1 MKVRDGWRLDGVL
14 SVSRAIG
21 DLPFRKSG
29 LSAEPEITRLDL
41 EEDMDT
47 LVLTS
52 DGLLHSLSMKTITD
66 SFMKLRAQGCSY
78 GSIAK
83 QICQQAI
90 SNGVKDNIT
99 LIFVDLTKYYV
110 PQQEET
116 LEINNQSK
124 IFSPVMENRK
134 WNQAQTN
141 NQELAFVVP
150 TLPSSIKRTF
160 GGKAKDLI
168 QQKKEDQEMKV
179 MSTKDTES
187 NLSYQLSTKNEKLPF
202 RPPEVALFQLENEG

>member
-1 MKVRDGWRLDGVL
+1 
-14 SVSRAIG
+14 
-21 DLPFRKSG
+21 
-29 LSAEPEITRLDL
+29 
-41 EEDMDT
+41 
-47 LVLTS
+47 
-52 DGLLHSLSMKTITD
+52 
-66 SFMKLRAQGCSY
+66 
-78 GSIAK
+78 
-83 QICQQAI
+83 
-90 SNGVKDNIT
+90 
-99 LIFVDLTKYYV
+99 
-110 PQQEET
+110 
-116 LEINNQSK
+116 
-124 IFSPVMENRK
+124 MENRK

-168 QQKKEDQEMKV
+168 QQKKEEQEMKV